1 LKFNELF
8 IKINL
13 RISTIKSKKNNDPKK
28 EYIYIYNP
36 KKKKINF
43 VGRIKVHPRNEK
55 KKKTEKVS
63 EWALQI
69 ALSSVGLSE
78 APAPKLLE

>member
-1 LKFNELF
+1 M
-8 IKINL
+8 
-13 RISTIKSKKNNDPKK
+13 
-28 EYIYIYNP
+28 
-36 KKKKINF
+36 INF

-55 KKKTEKVS
+55 KKKKLKKVS

-69 ALSSVGLSE
+69 ALSSVGLRE